1 MSTGFHVG
9 MGVLMFIGGYVAAVF
24 TWEPF
29 HTWLVGVE
37 TKISA
42 LQARIRALRGNP

>member
-1 MSTGFHVG
+1 MKEFLIAFSLGAA
-9 MGVLMFIGGYVAAVF
+9 GGYAAAVF
-24 TWEPF
+24 TWEPV

-37 TKISA
+37 TKVAS